1 MVVRLY
7 NDMIQVIDSGQVGA
21 LVLLD
26 MSAAFDTVDHQ
37 IMSDVL
43 HYRFDIRDDALT
55 WFHSYFDES
64 SQVVSVGSDTSA
76 VMKLFKSTI
85 FMFVDYKYALNLKA
99 VARKSPGGH
108 TTNAS
113 LLTDVFHKKLIQI

>member
-1 MVVRLY
+1 M
-7 NDMIQVIDSGQVGA
+7 
-21 LVLLD
+21 LLD

-55 WFHSYFDES
+55 RFHSYFDER

-76 VMKLFKSTI
+76 VMKLLTGVPQGSVLGPRSFIYYAEDVQEI
-85 FMFVDYKYALNLKA
+85 FEREEIKYHLFADGYAGTQKF
-99 VARKSPGGH
+99 S
-108 TTNAS
+108 AS
-113 LLTDVFHKKLIQI
+113 ECGDDSFECAGLRRRCL

>member
-1 MVVRLY
+1 
-7 NDMIQVIDSGQVGA
+7 MIQVSNSGQVGA

-43 HYRFDIRDDALT
+43 HHHFDIRDDALT
-55 WFHSYFDES
+55 WFHSYFDER

-76 VMKLFKSTI
+76 VMKLLTGVPQGSVLGPRSFIYYAEVVQEI
-85 FMFVDYKYALNLKA
+85 FERKKIKYHL
-99 VARKSPGGH
+99 SPMICRD
-108 TTNAS
+108 TEVLS
-113 LLTDVFHKKLIQI
+113 LRMQR